1 MESVVALFREPAAAK
16 TALEALEARGFARE
30 HLGFTMI
37 DNVAEL
43 TLAQQTGISPEEG
56 APAGSSGILKG
67 IWLGVLGGL
76 AITVP
81 IWLLLLIIPSTRLYS
96 LGGIY
101 GILFGVIGGAL
112 MGLFFGALTAS
123 DHGDYVRLMRQF
135 GMPAA
140 VAERYWDGMK
150 RGLVLVVARNQQSI
164 KADEA
169 LQVMMKSGAVRL
181 EDVSG
186 GGRLVSERSGNDGH

>member
-16 TALEALEARGFARE
+16 TALEALEAKGFSRE

-43 TLAQQTGISPEEG
+43 TLAQETGISPEEG
-56 APAGSSGILKG
+56 APNTSATILRG
-67 IWLGVLGGL
+67 IWLGILGGL

-81 IWLLLLIIPSTRLYS
+81 IWLLLLAIPSTRIYS
-96 LGGIY
+96 LGGVY
-101 GILFGVIGGAL
+101 GVLFGVIGGAL
-112 MGLFFGALTAS
+112 MGLFFGALTGS
-123 DHGDYVRLMRQF
+123 DHGDYVKLMRQF

-140 VAERYWDGMK
+140 VAERYWDGVK
-150 RGLVLVVARNQQSI
+150 RGLVLVVARNQQGS

-169 LQVMMKSGAVRL
+169 LQVMVKSGALRL

-186 GGRLVSERSGNDGH
+186 GGRLVSERSGRDGH

>member
-16 TALEALEARGFARE
+16 TALEALEARGFARD
-30 HLGFTMI
+30 HLGFTML
-37 DNVAEL
+37 DTVKEL
-43 TLAQQTGISPEEG
+43 ELAQQTGISPEEG
-56 APAGSSGILKG
+56 APAGSSGVLKG

-76 AITVP
+76 GITVP
-81 IWLLLLIIPSTRLYS
+81 IWLLLLIIPATRVYQV
-96 LGGIY
+96 GGLY
-101 GILFGVIGGAL
+101 GILFGVIGGAFL
-112 MGLFFGALTAS
+112 GLAFGALTGS

-150 RGLVLVVARNQQSI
+150 RGLVLVVARNQQGH

-169 LQVMMKSGAVRL
+169 LQLMFKNGAMRL

-186 GGRLVSERSGNDGH
+186 GGQLSSERRTQAH